1 MSMRRAHAPS
11 LVLTSLL
18 MSMGCE
24 STTAHVDAAIDAPG
38 HTTEDTQTPAVDAP
52 SMLGAPLALHIVRTT
67 AFEVSLAWSAPTDAT
82 GVVGYRVFRDN
93 AEVGSTD
100 GMAWS
105 DFGVSTGEHYRYLV
119 RAIAADDSEGAPSNT
134 VEATLPALPE
144 DALTSLAVGE
154 WYEFPN
160 SFLADVAAEES
171 RWPWLGWGERIGGI
185 VNDWSSGALDTSRDR
200 LYIGPGGGHRGYYGN
215 EVYAFDLRATP
226 PAWQRLTDPDPV
238 IEGDECPRDPGLP
251 CGIHTYDGLE
261 YLPPPFDRFAQLGWD
276 GQRAFMLNLTTN
288 RWESQPDFLMRG
300 RTGASAAYDPFQR
313 VLWYND
319 PQGLGFYAWDI
330 ETGHWTMRGH
340 GSLTYAHT
348 AIFDPSR
355 REVVAVGFGNTMTL
369 ATGLGPVLGERSVIT
384 TTGARE
390 VEDASVPGLEYD
402 PSTQRIVAWIG
413 GRDVYVLD
421 LETRVWTRQ
430 SGTGA
435 DPGIPNLNGTFGRFR
450 YVPDLNVY
458 VLMNEVRRNVF
469 AYRFSEHGP
478 RLLRRLEIRG
488 PATLEEGLHAPLQG
502 TAHFDDGSMEDVTL
516 AMRCRSLDA
525 REATIASEVITAQ
538 RIGHARIQC
547 SYTDP
552 MTTLARTSAAL
563 DLEVIPL
570 SGEVIV
576 DHLEVSPERF
586 DTAVGTSE
594 PFTIWAELHRGSD
607 LIRRDVTREV
617 VIAFD
622 ASTSWSQQDATH
634 LTASAPSTTTLRFTW
649 RDHEVTASA
658 RASTQAPLTAISFRP
673 SESPTPSGWTAHADA
688 PFTDALGRGWVG
700 DCGTLTTRSD
710 RRGNALQ
717 SNLVLPAQPC
727 TFRVAMPPGEYDV
740 MVSIGDN
747 VWGSS
752 TTVQSAMIGTTP
764 LAYQVGPSNEVGMAR
779 VHVTGSEG
787 LLVQLT
793 GPINYLA
800 VVPAS
805 GANLEALVQAITP
818 AM

>member
-1 MSMRRAHAPS
+1 MSMMRAHAPS
-11 LVLTSLL
+11 LALTSLL
-18 MSMGCE
+18 MATACE
-24 STTAHVDAAIDAPG
+24 GTTSQVDASIDAPTLAT
-38 HTTEDTQTPAVDAP
+38 HDVRTPAVDAP
-52 SMLGAPLALHIVRTT
+52 MMLGAPLSLRVIRTT
-67 AFEVSLAWSAPTDAT
+67 AFEVRLAWSAPADAA
-82 GVVGYRVFRDN
+82 GVVGYRVFRDD

-100 GMAWS
+100 TMEWS
-105 DFGVSTGEHYRYLV
+105 DFGVSTGERYRYLV
-119 RAIAADDSEGAPSNT
+119 RAVAADESEGAPSNV
-134 VEATLPALPE
+134 VEATLPAVPE

-160 SFLADVAAEES
+160 SYLADVAADSS

-185 VNDWSSGALDTSRDR
+185 VNDWSSGALDTTRDR
-200 LYIGPGGGHRGYYGN
+200 LYIGPAGGHRGYYGN

-340 GSLTYAHT
+340 GSRTYAHT
-348 AIFDPSR
+348 AIFDPER
-355 REVVAVGFGNTMTL
+355 REVVAVGHGNTLTL
-369 ATGLGPVLGERSVIT
+369 GTGLGATLGERSVIT

-390 VEDASVPGLEYD
+390 VEDANVPGLEYD
-402 PSTQRIVAWIG
+402 PSTHRIVAWIG

-430 SGTGA
+430 SGVGT
-435 DPGIPNLNGTFGRFR
+435 DPGIPNINGTFGRFR

-488 PATLEEGLHAPLQG
+488 QATLEEGLHAALQG

-516 AMRCRSLDA
+516 TMRCRSLDA
-525 REATIASEVITAQ
+525 REATVAGEAITAQ
-538 RIGHARIQC
+538 HIGHARIQC

-552 MTTLARTSAAL
+552 MTTIARTSAAL

-576 DHLEVSPERF
+576 DRIEVSPERF
-586 DTAVGTSE
+586 DTAIGTSE
-594 PFTIWAELHRGSD
+594 PFT
-607 LIRRDVTREV
+607 V
-617 VIAFD
+617 
-622 ASTSWSQQDATH
+622 
-634 LTASAPSTTTLRFTW
+634 
-649 RDHEVTASA
+649 
-658 RASTQAPLTAISFRP
+658 
-673 SESPTPSGWTAHADA
+673 
-688 PFTDALGRGWVG
+688 
-700 DCGTLTTRSD
+700 
-710 RRGNALQ
+710 
-717 SNLVLPAQPC
+717 
-727 TFRVAMPPGEYDV
+727 
-740 MVSIGDN
+740 
-747 VWGSS
+747 
-752 TTVQSAMIGTTP
+752 
-764 LAYQVGPSNEVGMAR
+764 
-779 VHVTGSEG
+779 
-787 LLVQLT
+787 
-793 GPINYLA
+793 
-800 VVPAS
+800 
-805 GANLEALVQAITP
+805 
-818 AM
+818 